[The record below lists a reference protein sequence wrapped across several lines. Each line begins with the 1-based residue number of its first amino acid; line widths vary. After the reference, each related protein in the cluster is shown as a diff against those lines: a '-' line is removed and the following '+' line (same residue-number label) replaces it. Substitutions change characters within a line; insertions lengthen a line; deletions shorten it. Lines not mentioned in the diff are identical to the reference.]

1 MKSLKT
7 FRVISLR
14 LASAGLLAYGSLMP
28 AVVSAAA
35 QPTNGTLVGS
45 VTCGAAATTPAAN
58 ATVAVE
64 GVNVATHTGSD
75 GSFTLTGVPAV
86 PDLTIDALTDSG
98 AVVSSRY
105 HVEVQAGQTLDIGSL
120 DLAICP
126 RPTTA
131 AQDQSATDNSVEGGA
146 DR

>member
-1 MKSLKT
+1 MKSLKS

-28 AVVSAAA
+28 VVVSAAGD
-35 QPTNGTLVGS
+35 PTGGTLVGS

-64 GVNVATHTGSD
+64 GIKVATHTGSD

-86 PDLTIDALTDSG
+86 TDLTVNAMTDSG

-105 HVEVQAGQTLDIGSL
+105 HVDVRAGQTLDIGSL
-120 DLAICP
+120 DLAFCP
-126 RPTTA
+126 GPTTP
-131 AQDQSATDNSVEGGA
+131 AQDQQAIDNGTEGGA

>member
-1 MKSLKT
+1 MLSLKT
-7 FRVISLR
+7 FSVISLR
-14 LASAGLLAYGSLMP
+14 LASAGLLVYGSLMP
-28 AVVSAAA
+28 VVVSAAE
-35 QPTNGTLVGS
+35 QPSSGTLVGS

-58 ATVAVE
+58 ATIVVE
-64 GVNVATHTGSD
+64 GINVTTHTASD

-86 PDLTIDALTDSG
+86 TDVTIDAMADSG

-105 HVEVQAGQTLDIGSL
+105 HVDVQAGQMLDIGSL

-126 RPTTA
+126 KPTTP
-131 AQDQSATDNSVEGGA
+131 AQDQSEISNGAEGGA